1 MADVSLKKIDLEKT
15 KDELKNFILQN
26 FLFGQEE
33 ININSDDS
41 FLESGII
48 DSTGILELVTFIE
61 ENYSVEVADEEMLP
75 ENLDS
80 LNNVAKFV
88 VKKQVN

>member
-1 MADVSLKKIDLEKT
+1 VADISLKKMNAEII
-15 KDELKNFILQN
+15 KDQVKKFIVQN

-33 ININSDDS
+33 AEINADDS

-61 ENYSVEVADEEMLP
+61 ETYEIQIADEEMLP

-80 LNNVAKFV
+80 LNNVSKFV
-88 VKKQVN
+88 IKKQ